1 MSNTKIHYFGVD
13 TPGDCL
19 VKERIDEDYIYS
31 QCPVV
36 HHKNNR
42 VFIAHSPI
50 DFEATVKRTEDK
62 TYVTSNAHKLLDF
75 NDDYFTAE
83 KPVLQ
88 LKSPMFL
95 FWTEAKNVWFEF
107 DAHPMTSLTNN
118 FIAVGGWF
126 NLSNWS
132 RTSSLA
138 MTVVDETKP
147 VVIRKGDPVCKIRFY
162 PTDNLDDG
170 VILKEEK
177 NSKVIDK
184 ITTRYAKKQ
193 KQGWQDKNWKGKL
206 FSKTDE
212 ESKCPVSFLFGK
224 TKKKPKSNL
233 GTVRGF

>member
-1 MSNTKIHYFGVD
+1 MSTKIHYFGVD

-19 VKERIDEDYIYS
+19 VKQRIDEQYIYS

-42 VFIAHSPI
+42 IFVAHSPI
-50 DFEATVKRTEDK
+50 DFEAKVDRTSEGITVRCDNQE
-62 TYVTSNAHKLLDF
+62 LLEY
-75 NDDYFTAE
+75 NDDYFSAPN
-83 KPVLQ
+83 PVLQ

-95 FWTEAKNVWFEF
+95 FWTEADNVWFEF

-138 MTVVDETKP
+138 MTIVDETKP
-147 VVIRKGDPVCKIRFY
+147 VVIKKGDPVCKIRFY

-170 VILKEEK
+170 VILREEK

-184 ITTRYAKKQ
+184 ITTKYAKKQ
-193 KQGWQDKNWKGKL
+193 QQGWSDKNWKGKL
-206 FSKTDE
+206 FSETTK

-224 TKKKPKSNL
+224 TKKKKSNL
-233 GTVRGF
+233 GEVRGF

>member
-1 MSNTKIHYFGVD
+1 MSKKVYYFGVD
-13 TPGDCL
+13 TPNNCL
-19 VKERIDEDYIYS
+19 FRNVVDEDYIYAK
-31 QCPVV
+31 CPAIN
-36 HHKNNR
+36 HQNSR
-42 VFIAHSPI
+42 IFIAHSPI

-132 RTSSLA
+132 RASSLA

-147 VVIRKGDPVCKIRFY
+147 VIIRKGDPVCKIRFY
-162 PTDNLDDG
+162 PTDNLDNG
-170 VILKEEK
+170 VVLREQRDPKLIEK
-177 NSKVIDK
+177 IKTV
-184 ITTRYAKKQ
+184 YAKKQ
-193 KQGWQDKNWKGKL
+193 QAGWDDRSWKDKI
-206 FSKTDE
+206 FSKTE
-212 ESKCPVSFLFGK
+212 KESKCPVSFLF
-224 TKKKPKSNL
+224 KKKKSNDK
-233 GTVRGF
+233 GFK

>member
-1 MSNTKIHYFGVD
+1 MSTKIHYFGVD

-19 VKERIDEDYIYS
+19 VKQRIDEQYIYS

-42 VFIAHSPI
+42 IFIAHSPI
-50 DFEATVKRTEDK
+50 DFEAKVDRKPEGNF
-62 TYVTSNAHKLLDF
+62 VTSNSQNLLDF
-75 NDDYFTAE
+75 NDDYFASPN
-83 KPVLQ
+83 PVLQ

-95 FWTEAKNVWFEF
+95 FWTEEDNVWFEF
-107 DAHPMTSLTNN
+107 DAHPMTSLNNN

-132 RTSSLA
+132 RASSLA

-147 VVIRKGDPVCKIRFY
+147 VVIRKGDPVCTIRFY

-170 VILKEEK
+170 VNLREEK
-177 NSKVIDK
+177 NPKVIDK

-193 KQGWQDKNWKGKL
+193 KQGWNDKNWKGKL
-206 FSKTDE
+206 FTRTDK

-224 TKKKPKSNL
+224 TKKKKSNL
-233 GTVRGF
+233 GEVRGF

>member
-42 VFIAHSPI
+42 IFVAHSPI
-50 DFEATVKRTEDK
+50 DFEVRVDRTTEGVFVRCDDQD
-62 TYVTSNAHKLLDF
+62 LLQYEET
-75 NDDYFTAE
+75 YFTAP

-88 LKSPMFL
+88 VKSPMFL

-138 MTVVDETKP
+138 MTIVDETNP
-147 VVIRKGDPVCKIRFY
+147 VVIKKGDPVCTIRFY

-177 NSKVIDK
+177 NPCLLYTSPSPRD
-184 ITTRYAKKQ
+184 
-193 KQGWQDKNWKGKL
+193 
-206 FSKTDE
+206 
-212 ESKCPVSFLFGK
+212 
-224 TKKKPKSNL
+224 
-233 GTVRGF
+233 RG

>member
-1 MSNTKIHYFGVD
+1 MSNTKIHYFGVN

-42 VFIAHSPI
+42 IFVAHSPI
-50 DFEATVKRTEDK
+50 DFEVRVDRTSEGVFVRCDDQD
-62 TYVTSNAHKLLDF
+62 LLQYEET
-75 NDDYFTAE
+75 YFTAP

-88 LKSPMFL
+88 VKSPMFL

-138 MTVVDETKP
+138 MTIVDETKP
-147 VVIRKGDPVCKIRFY
+147 VIIKKGDPVCTIRFY

-177 NSKVIDK
+177 NPKVIEK
-184 ITTRYAKKQ
+184 LKNKYAKKQ
-193 KQGWQDKNWKGKL
+193 RAGWDDKNWKGKL
-206 FSKTDE
+206 FSKTDN

-224 TKKKPKSNL
+224 TKKKKSNL